1 MAVAGAGD
9 ELVRLLLDEL
19 TEAGGAPQASVIGH
33 QTRLPALSAALVNGA
48 AGHAL
53 DYDDVN
59 MAMPG
64 HPSVAILP
72 GLLALAELKRS
83 SGREVITAFV
93 AGYETACRIGAALQP
108 GHYNLGFH
116 STGTVGAFGAAA
128 ACARLLGLDA
138 EATAMALG
146 IAGTQA
152 AGLKSQFGTMCKPFH
167 AGKAAQNGLL
177 AARLAARGFSS
188 RADIIECVQG
198 FALTHGPDF
207 SPEAALATPEA
218 GLHLFANLFKYH
230 AACYL
235 THAPIECARRLREQH
250 RLTPEAVAGITLRLD
265 ASCERVCNIPAPVDG
280 LQSKFSLRQTVA
292 MALAGVDTAS
302 LGAYSAGNARDPALV
317 RLRERIE
324 IDWQDSWPQ
333 TLSELE
339 IELADGRRLTAR
351 HDAGIPAADIA
362 DQGRRLAAK
371 FDALVE
377 PVLGAPRT
385 RELRE
390 TIAGLDHLAD
400 VAEPREARR
409 RVSPHPPSPQL
420 GPSPRDAGEGLSW
433 YVVAFA
439 PLRAGEGAERS
450 EAGEQR
456 VAGSGRR
463 QNCRACRKGGRAR
476 GARGRPIRGQDLH
489 RRYAGRRDSRPPD
502 AVARRDPRHARR
514 HRRGGGG
521 DGVRRRRAACR
532 SCTRRCST
540 PIRSTARNSTACTR
554 RRSSI
559 RWRRACRCSSDGR
572 SGKAASPALA

>member
-1 MAVAGAGD
+1 MDETNLTQVLACKSAALEYEDLPRDARELARQCILDYFGVALAGAGD
-9 ELVRLLLDEL
+9 DLVRFLLYEL
-19 TEAGGAPQASVIGH
+19 AEAGGAPQASIIGH

-72 GLLALAELKRS
+72 GLLALAELKQS
-83 SGREVITAFV
+83 SGREVIIAFV

-128 ACARLLGLDA
+128 ACARLLRLDA

-188 RADIIECVQG
+188 RADIVECVQG

-207 SPEAALATPEA
+207 SPEAALAMPEA

-235 THAPIECARRLREQH
+235 THAPIECARQLREQH
-250 RLTPEAVAGITLRLD
+250 RLAPEVIAGITLRLD

-302 LGAYSAGNARDPALV
+302 LGAYGAENARDPALIG
-317 RLRERIE
+317 LRERIA

-333 TLSELE
+333 TLAELE
-339 IELADGRRLTAR
+339 IELADGNRLTAR

-377 PVLGAPRT
+377 PMLGGPRT

-390 TIAGLDHLAD
+390 TIAGLDHLAGVTD
-400 VAEPREARR
+400 LAR
-409 RVSPHPPSPQL
+409 L
-420 GPSPRDAGEGLSW
+420 A
-433 YVVAFA
+433 
-439 PLRAGEGAERS
+439 
-450 EAGEQR
+450 
-456 VAGSGRR
+456 
-463 QNCRACRKGGRAR
+463 AR
-476 GARGRPIRGQDLH
+476 
-489 RRYAGRRDSRPPD
+489 
-502 AVARRDPRHARR
+502 
-514 HRRGGGG
+514 
-521 DGVRRRRAACR
+521 
-532 SCTRRCST
+532 
-540 PIRSTARNSTACTR
+540 
-554 RRSSI
+554 
-559 RWRRACRCSSDGR
+559 
-572 SGKAASPALA
+572 